1 MRTDKQIEA
10 SRINGAKSQGP
21 TTPEGKAKSAQNG
34 NRHNLAG
41 GHIVLLSN
49 ESIHEFKKFSFGYY
63 DAFAPANAV
72 ERDLV
77 NQLIAASWRLARI
90 SAMESAIFE
99 LEMWRQE
106 AKHAKTFNYLDS
118 HTRHVLTFLNMD
130 NEEDAMRKLHRYQT
144 SARRAYN
151 AAFKQLQALQGDRF
165 DRQPSSLPEPI
176 LESPQTEPQAAPE
189 TRDQEP
195 KVIAFTPRNMK
206 LQSEPEPEPE
216 REISNSNATANRA
229 ATVVRERSLTMCA

>member
-1 MRTDKQIEA
+1 MRTDKQMEA
-10 SRINGAKSQGP
+10 SKTNGAKSSGP
-21 TTPEGKAKSAQNG
+21 KTLEGKAKSAQNA

-49 ESIHEFKKFSFGYY
+49 ESIHEFKAFSNGYY
-63 DAFAPANAV
+63 DFAPANAV

-77 NQLIAASWRLARI
+77 NQLVAASWRLARI

-106 AKHAKTFNYLDS
+106 KTHAKTFNYLDS

-130 NEEDAMRKLHRYQT
+130 NEEDAMRKLLRYQT
-144 SARRAYN
+144 AARRAYN
-151 AAFKQLQALQGDRF
+151 AAFKQLQVLQGDRF

-176 LESPQTEPQAAPE
+176 LESPETDPQPE
-189 TRDQEP
+189 QEKPTSEP
-195 KVIAFTPRNMK
+195 KVIAFTPHHTK
-206 LQSEPEPEPE
+206 LQNEPEHSSQSEQPS
-216 REISNSNATANRA
+216 RDCKGAHRQ
-229 ATVVRERSLTMCA
+229 LTMCA